1 MSFSDEKEAK
11 RLFQKLPFYNTFIA
25 KPRTKRLKSIDFLHK
40 LPFNDEFSIL
50 KISNAFKRYARSYK
64 IEIIDLKDPLL
75 QLKASISIIKDLLK
89 DLIDEIKGIKYQITV
104 KVSLRKH
111 KENGDIEFAPVYFN
125 SATKTVIDSKYDLD
139 KYFQQTFYRID
150 NWINERSSWVIGS
163 IKAEYDNISIYS
175 PLSGSTYIKLH
186 YKLRNAKKRSD

>member
-163 IKAEYDNISIYS
+163 IKAEYVNISIYS

>member
-11 RLFQKLPFYNTFIA
+11 RLFQKLPFYNTFMA
-25 KPRTKRLKSIDFLHK
+25 KPHTKRLKSIDFLHK

-64 IEIIDLKDPLL
+64 IEIINLKDPLL
-75 QLKASISIIKDLLK
+75 QLKASISIIKDLFK

-139 KYFQQTFYRID
+139 KYFPETFHRID
-150 NWINERSSWVIGS
+150 NWINERSS
-163 IKAEYDNISIYS
+163 
-175 PLSGSTYIKLH
+175 
-186 YKLRNAKKRSD
+186 